1 MPWLRGG
8 TVSVTNG
15 STAVTGVNTGFDANA
30 RVGDSFIGPDGA
42 NYEVSNV
49 ASATVISILPPY
61 KGVNVSGSP
70 YAIMPVQG
78 YSKTLADA
86 FNTLR
91 LQFGDKMAALGTT
104 GNYDILPL
112 AKGGTGVAAASNAAL
127 LTAIGAMPI
136 GGTLAQTYFNSV
148 RLASSAN
155 YSLGQGSYVGWND
168 PGDGSGL
175 SGHMA
180 FTCNK
185 GGGGGG
191 FSWRSVNLDNTQGSP
206 TMTYRYDGYL
216 NVPVGIQ
223 IAGVNII
230 ERGSNANGEYVRYS
244 DGTQICWHR
253 LGFGPT
259 TANANV
265 SISWTSPMGFINLAA
280 VQVFTTLQYAESND
294 NFTIARLNGNMGNNS
309 VAGITCNFS
318 VSQVYRIGLLAI
330 GRWK

>member
-8 TVSVTNG
+8 TVSVTKD
-15 STAVTGVNTGFDANA
+15 STAVTGVNAAFDANA
-30 RVGDSFIGPDGA
+30 RVGDAFIGPDGL
-42 NYEVSNV
+42 NYEITNV
-49 ASATVISILPPY
+49 ASPTVISILPPY
-61 KGVNVSGSP
+61 KGATVAGSA

-78 YSKTLADA
+78 YPKLMADA

-127 LTAIGAMPI
+127 LGAIGAMGV
-136 GGTLAQTYFNSV
+136 GGVLAQVYFNSV
-148 RLASSAN
+148 RLASPGN
-155 YSLGQGSYVGWND
+155 YTLGQGSYIGWND

-175 SGHMA
+175 SGHTA

-185 GGGGGG
+185 GGGSGG
-191 FSWRSVNLDNTQGSP
+191 FSWRSVNTDNTQGSP
-206 TMTYRYDGYL
+206 TMTYGYDGYL
-216 NVPVGIQ
+216 RVPVGVQ
-223 IAGVNII
+223 IGGVNIV
-230 ERGSNANGEYVRYS
+230 ERGSNANGEYTRLS
-244 DGTQICWHR
+244 DGTQLCWYR

-265 SISWTSPMGFINLAA
+265 SVTWTPPMAFLGNTA
-280 VQVFTTLQYAESND
+280 QVFTTLQYAESND
-294 NFTIARLNGNMGNNS
+294 NFTIARLNANMGAS
-309 VAGITCNFS
+309 GVAGITCNFS